1 MTLISSSNI
10 SSPLPDEVP
19 LHRVAVHLHPE
30 DNVAVARRFLTQGT
44 RILLGEALGDR
55 EIVLTTS
62 IPVGHKLALAEIPA
76 GSIVRR
82 YGQMIGFASCAI
94 QAGDHVHI
102 HNLALPNDDRAGSD
116 ALSAVGIDIQPV
128 DYLPENDRRT
138 FMGFLR
144 PDGQVGT
151 RNYIAV
157 VSTVNC
163 SAHTCREI
171 AHHFT
176 PEVLKDYPNVD
187 GVIPLT
193 HTYGCATRIGTQDY
207 QLLARTLMGMARHA
221 NVAAALFVGLGC
233 ESNQPSDL
241 LQSAGMD
248 PESFP
253 TMVIQDL
260 GGIRK
265 TIQAGISQIE
275 ELLPQVNAVV
285 RTPQSVSKL
294 KVALQCGGSD
304 AWSGVTANPVVGA
317 FSDLLVRQ
325 GGTVVLAETPEI
337 YGAEYLLI
345 RRAVSQE
352 IGQKLIDLIA
362 WWEAHSRRHGIE
374 IDFNRSAG
382 NAAGGLSTI
391 YEKSLGAVAK
401 AGRTPLTGVYQY
413 AEQVTTSGF
422 TYMDSPGYDPVAVTG
437 QVAGGSNLVLFTTGR
452 GSAFGFKPAPS
463 IKISTNTRL
472 YEHMIEDMD
481 FNAGQVLEGE
491 EIVLLGSSLFDF
503 AVGVA
508 SGQKSKSEAQ
518 GVGEAEFAPWHL
530 GSLL

>member
-1 MTLISSSNI
+1 MTLISSSSI
-10 SSPLPDEVP
+10 SSPLPEEVS
-19 LHRVAVHLHPE
+19 LHSVAVHLHPD
-30 DNVAVARRFLTQGT
+30 DNVAVARRFLPSGT
-44 RILLGEALGDR
+44 HILLGEALGNR
-55 EIVLTTS
+55 ELILKSS
-62 IPVGHKLALAEIPA
+62 IPIGHKLALEEIPS
-76 GSIVRR
+76 GSQVRR
-82 YGQMIGFASCAI
+82 YGQMIGFASSAI
-94 QAGDHVHI
+94 QIGDHVHI
-102 HNLALPNDDRAGSD
+102 HNLDLPEDDRSGFD
-116 ALSAVGIDIQPV
+116 ALASIGIDIQPV
-128 DYLPENDRRT
+128 TYIPENERCT
-138 FMGFLR
+138 FMGYER
-144 PDGQVGT
+144 PDGKVGT

-157 VSTVNC
+157 ISTVNC

-176 PEVLKDYPNVD
+176 SEVLRDFPNVD

-207 QLLARTLMGMARHA
+207 QLLARTLMGMALHA
-221 NVAAALFVGLGC
+221 NVAAALFIGLGC

-241 LQSAGMD
+241 LQSAGLN
-248 PESFP
+248 PGSFP
-253 TMVIQDL
+253 TMMIQDL
-260 GGIRK
+260 GGLRK
-265 TIQAGISQIE
+265 TIQAGISQVE
-275 ELLPQVNAVV
+275 DLLPQVNAFV
-285 RTPQSVSKL
+285 RTPQPVSKL

-304 AWSGVTANPVVGA
+304 AWSGVTANPVVGS

-345 RRAVSQE
+345 RRAVSHE

-362 WWEAHSRRHGIE
+362 WWEEHSRRHGIE

-413 AEQVTTSGF
+413 AEQVTASGF

-463 IKISTNTRL
+463 IKISTNTLL
-472 YEHMIEDMD
+472 YENMIEDMD
-481 FNAGQVLEGE
+481 FNAGQVLDGANIEQ
-491 EIVLLGSSLFDF
+491 LGKDLFDF
-503 AVGVA
+503 AVTVA